1 MWLGL
6 FSRGKELTLKIS
18 FNYVDDR
25 HSPLAAGRKGEK
37 RRKAS
42 VTKRMLD
49 ERAAQI
55 DTEQDASRE
64 RPVWRSV
71 YNMMRCASSTCLL
84 GLYCWVDLM
93 GKKHY

>member
-1 MWLGL
+1 MWSGL

-37 RRKAS
+37 RGKTS

-55 DTEQDASRE
+55 DAEQDASGE
-64 RPVWRSV
+64 RPIWRSV
-71 YNMMRCASSTCLL
+71 NNLMRCASSTCLL
-84 GLYCWVDLM
+84 GLYC
-93 GKKHY
+93 